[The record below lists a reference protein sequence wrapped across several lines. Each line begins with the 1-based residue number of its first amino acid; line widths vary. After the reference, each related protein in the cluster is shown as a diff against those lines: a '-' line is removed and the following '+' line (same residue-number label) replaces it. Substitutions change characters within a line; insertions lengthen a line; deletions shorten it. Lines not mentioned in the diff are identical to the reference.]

1 MEILFQNN
9 RLCKEFNSDK
19 LLVQRYGKLQ
29 AKLIQRRLVEIRAA
43 NALEDLRALPQVR
56 CHELKGN
63 RAGQISVDVQHPQRL
78 LFECGNNPVP
88 RKPDGGLDWKQ
99 VTVIVIIGV
108 EDTHD

>member
-9 RLCKEFNSDK
+9 RLRKDFNNDK
-19 LLVQRYGKLQ
+19 LLIRRYGALQ

-43 NALEDLRALPQVR
+43 NTLEDLRTLPRAR

-108 EDTHD
+108 ENTHD